1 MWIERKFNFLATT
14 PEYKWNPNT
23 LDHIDIL
30 VFGTPNRT
38 SIHVSIYR
46 QQHLSDGFMIKTAL
60 PSESTTIDFH
70 NPFPVEVTKENL
82 EQVYA
87 DHIDMV
93 RKLVK
98 DFHHIEIL

>member
-1 MWIERKFNFLATT
+1 MWIERKFNILVTT
-14 PEYKWNPNT
+14 PEYKWDPNT

-30 VFGTPNRT
+30 VFGTPNRA

-46 QQHLSDGFMIKTAL
+46 QQHLSGGLMVKTAL
-60 PSESTTIDFH
+60 PSESTTIDIH
-70 NPFPVEVTKENL
+70 YPLPVEVTKESL

-87 DHIDMV
+87 DHIGRV
-93 RKLVK
+93 KQLIK